1 MKEYKFSVVTEA
13 GMSHPNCST
22 IPITSD
28 PGAMCTLLRAFF
40 EKKCVIE
47 FEEVEVGNEP
57 SK

>member
-28 PGAMCTLLRAFF
+28 PGTMCTLLRAFF
-40 EKKCVIE
+40 GNKCVIE
-47 FEEVEVGNEP
+47 FEEVE
-57 SK
+57 K